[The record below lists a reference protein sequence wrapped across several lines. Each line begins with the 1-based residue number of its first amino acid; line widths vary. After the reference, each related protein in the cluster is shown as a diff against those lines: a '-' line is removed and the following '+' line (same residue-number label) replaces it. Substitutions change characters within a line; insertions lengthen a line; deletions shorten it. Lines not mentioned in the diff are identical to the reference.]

1 MDNDHYK
8 LQQEIA
14 ELKVKIE
21 SLTILIE
28 KHIQSENELLIA
40 WNGFEW
46 SKKVIIKLVGIV
58 GGIVGIIW
66 GIIQIM
72 KFVK

>member
-66 GIIQIM
+66 GIIQII